1 MTDKARQLMWV
12 ALLVGSALLQGCSD
26 NAAGPAA
33 SKLRIYAADT
43 TGGARVCI
51 YPPVSPTPGRTSD
64 LLMKVG
70 NTGGWCGLPVHQ
82 AGPKPYDAGLLT
94 GRPAHGSVTI
104 HEVGDNTR
112 IDYVPD
118 RGYAGTGQL
127 QGEAASGGCRL
138 ADRGGRCRCF
148 LMRCAC

>member
-1 MTDKARQLMWV
+1 MTDKVRQLTWM
-12 ALLVGSALLQGCSD
+12 ALLVGGALLQGCSEKV
-26 NAAGPAA
+26 ASPA

-43 TGGARVCI
+43 VGGAKVCI
-51 YPPVSPTPGRTSD
+51 SPPVSATPGRTSD

-104 HEVGDNTR
+104 HGVGDNTR

-118 RGYAGTGQL
+118 RGYVGRDSFQVKLLPGDAVL
-127 QGEAASGGCRL
+127 QIAVDVAAAS
-138 ADRGGRCRCF
+138 
-148 LMRCAC
+148 